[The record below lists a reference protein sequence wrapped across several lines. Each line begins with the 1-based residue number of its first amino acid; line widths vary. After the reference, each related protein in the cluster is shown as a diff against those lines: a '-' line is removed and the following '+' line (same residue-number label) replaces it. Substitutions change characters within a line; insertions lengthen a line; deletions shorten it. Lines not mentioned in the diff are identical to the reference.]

1 MPRPRISPR
10 MSHRMDID
18 AVASTAA
25 VFAAL
30 GDPTRLALVERLSDG
45 RAHSIVQLTSGIG
58 LTRQGVTKHLSA
70 LEAAGIVASKR
81 TGRETHFSI
90 ERHTLENSAAYLAR
104 VSRQWDE
111 TLGRLESLLAKTE
124 ASPDT

>member
-1 MPRPRISPR
+1 
-10 MSHRMDID
+10 MSHHLNND
-18 AVASTAA
+18 AVASAAA

-90 ERHTLENSAAYLAR
+90 ERQTLENSAAYLAR

-124 ASPDT
+124 TPPKT

>member
-1 MPRPRISPR
+1 
-10 MSHRMDID
+10 MSHHPGNEGATGI
-18 AVASTAA
+18 AA

-45 RAHSIVQLTSGIG
+45 RSYSIVQLTSGIG

-70 LEAAGIVASKR
+70 LETAGLVASKR
-81 TGRETHFSI
+81 TGRETRFSI
-90 ERHTLENSAAYLAR
+90 ERHALANSAAYLAK

-111 TLGRLESLLAKTE
+111 TLGRLENLLAKKE
-124 ASPDT
+124 ASQES